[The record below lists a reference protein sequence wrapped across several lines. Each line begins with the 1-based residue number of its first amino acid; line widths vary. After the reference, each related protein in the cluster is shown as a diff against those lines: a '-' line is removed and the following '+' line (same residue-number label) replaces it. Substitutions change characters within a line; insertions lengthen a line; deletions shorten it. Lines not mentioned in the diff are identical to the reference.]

1 MFEFKK
7 FLCVCVCV
15 FLLQKEQLLCNK
27 LVLEGTLIINLIRI
41 DLGGYVVFN
50 SNPIKQ
56 VASKQWRDKVDFR
69 GDNKRKK
76 ISKYKENCVILF
88 SKSRTKIFLFLSIEA
103 NVENLVI
110 SFVMFFF
117 LFKHFQLKSESE
129 FRILHSVT

>member
-69 GDNKRKK
+69 GDNKRSHCNEKPARCN
-76 ISKYKENCVILF
+76 E
-88 SKSRTKIFLFLSIEA
+88 E
-103 NVENLVI
+103 
-110 SFVMFFF
+110 
-117 LFKHFQLKSESE
+117 
-129 FRILHSVT
+129 